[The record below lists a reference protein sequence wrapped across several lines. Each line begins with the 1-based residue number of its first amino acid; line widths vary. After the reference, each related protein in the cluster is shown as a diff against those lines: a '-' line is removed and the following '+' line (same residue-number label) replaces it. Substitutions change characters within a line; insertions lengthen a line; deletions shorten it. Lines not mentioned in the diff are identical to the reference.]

1 MRAVTVAAPAST
13 ANLGAGFDVFG
24 MALDGRHDTVRV
36 AESGDH
42 SITITAD
49 GGVPSDPGRNTA
61 GIVAGAMRD
70 EFGTGGAHITI
81 RKGVPAG
88 YGMGSSAASA
98 AAAAVAFNELFGLG
112 LDRTTLVRY
121 AGYGERASAGSI
133 HYDNVAAS
141 VCGGFV
147 IVRTDPLGVTALRPP
162 EGLALCVAVPDTKV
176 PEGKTR
182 VSRGVVPK
190 SVPLGSVTANVA
202 SAASMVAGVMGGDIG
217 MMGESVRDMIAEPA
231 RMGMIPGYGDVRRLA
246 VEAGAAGVTISGAGP
261 SVIALMD
268 GDSRMAEVRDAMR
281 EGFARAGV
289 GCTTIPCRP
298 AAGAHITG
306 DSP

>member
-1 MRAVTVAAPAST
+1 MAAPAST

-112 LDRTTLVRY
+112 LDRTALVRY

-162 EGLALCVAVPDTKV
+162 EGNWPSAWPCRTPRSPRARP
-176 PEGKTR
+176 GC
-182 VSRGVVPK
+182 RGGWSPRAY
-190 SVPLGSVTANVA
+190 PW
-202 SAASMVAGVMGGDIG
+202 AASPPTWP
-217 MMGESVRDMIAEPA
+217 RRPPWW
-231 RMGMIPGYGDVRRLA
+231 PG
-246 VEAGAAGVTISGAGP
+246 
-261 SVIALMD
+261 
-268 GDSRMAEVRDAMR
+268 
-281 EGFARAGV
+281 
-289 GCTTIPCRP
+289 
-298 AAGAHITG
+298 
-306 DSP
+306 

>member
-1 MRAVTVAAPAST
+1 MEAPAST

-24 MALDGRHDTVRV
+24 MALDGRHDTIRV
-36 AESGDH
+36 EESGSH

-70 EFGTGGAHITI
+70 DFDTGGVHITI

-98 AAAAVAFNELFGLG
+98 AAAAVACNELFGLG

-121 AGYGERASAGSI
+121 AGYGERASAGTI

-176 PEGKTR
+176 PESKTQ
-182 VSRGVVPK
+182 VSRGAVPK
-190 SVPLGSVTANVA
+190 SIPLGSVTTNVA
-202 SAASMVAGVMGGDIG
+202 SAASMVAGVMDGDIG
-217 MMGESVRDMIAEPA
+217 LMGESVRDMIAEPA
-231 RMGMIPGYGDVRRLA
+231 RMGMIPGYGDVKRLA
-246 VEAGAAGVTISGAGP
+246 VKAGAAGVTISGAGP

-268 GDSRMAEVRDAMR
+268 GDSRTGEVQAAMR

-298 AAGAHITG
+298 AEGARTVEEW
-306 DSP
+306 P